1 MTARMMFGTVG
12 AAFGG
17 LLGWFSPGDTEADP
31 RAVRRLL
38 VDLGVRVHDESA
50 DLGPAVRRFQRE
62 AGLLDDGVAG
72 PRTVHLLA
80 RYAAEARDLD
90 HLHLV

>member
-1 MTARMMFGTVG
+1 MFGTVG

-17 LLGWFSPGDTEADP
+17 LLGWVSPGDTEADP

-38 VDLGVRVHDESA
+38 ADLGVQVPADSA

-62 AGLLDDGVAG
+62 VGLVDDGVAG

-80 RYAAEARDLD
+80 RYAAEARDLGR
-90 HLHLV
+90 LHLV